1 MKKKILMICLIA
13 NQGICQ
19 TSIVQLETTAPIP
32 IPALILAATE
42 CDSNNSYNLNAFDL
56 SDFPQN
62 TDFDLTRKTDP
73 YLAGNSLLDNDSID
87 GIISNT
93 NFVYEGLTYNFS
105 GTYKLYKKQ
114 SGSLILNSDTLQNV
128 RPYVLKENYFLIYN
142 LDTVVNYKNN
152 YYTFY
157 SNDSSTMILNVF
169 EKNRTLKG
177 DLNNNYI
184 GFEQVNSSSNNNI
197 NLILTPNPAVDF
209 FNAAFQ
215 LWADGEVSIS
225 ITNQDGSVDDLL
237 FLDNLTN
244 GTNQID
250 LPLTGYMPGIYTI
263 SVFYNNLI
271 FTSQLIIL

>member
-1 MKKKILMICLIA
+1 MKKKIFMLCLIA

-19 TSIVQLETTAPIP
+19 TSIVELETIAPIP
-32 IPALILAATE
+32 IPALILAVSE
-42 CDSNNSYNLNAFDL
+42 CDSNNYYNLTAFDL

-62 TDFDLTRKTDP
+62 TEFDLTRKTDP
-73 YLAGNSLLDNDSID
+73 YLAGNSLLENDSIA

-105 GTYKLYKKQ
+105 GTYNLIKKQ
-114 SGSLILNSDTLQNV
+114 TSSLIFNNDTIINV
-128 RPYVLKENYFLIYN
+128 RPYVLKEKYFLLHD
-142 LDTVVNYKNN
+142 LDTIANYNN
-152 YYTFY
+152 VYYTFY
-157 SNDSSTMILNVF
+157 SNDSSSLVMNVF

-250 LPLTGYMPGIYTI
+250 LPVTGYMTGTYTI

-271 FTSQLIIL
+271 FSSQLIIL